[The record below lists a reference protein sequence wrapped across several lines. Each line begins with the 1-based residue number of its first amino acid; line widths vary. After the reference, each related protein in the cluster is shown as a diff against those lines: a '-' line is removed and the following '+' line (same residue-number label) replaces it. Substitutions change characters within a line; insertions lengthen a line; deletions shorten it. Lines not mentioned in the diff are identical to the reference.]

1 MISSHK
7 TAFLGFRCTFTNWSR
22 ISTYKFSYFDFQSHE
37 SRDTPAE
44 SIAESKSDDV
54 FEDGEEPSAVT
65 QEEEED
71 KKPSKKFREW
81 SDDEEE
87 DYEMS
92 PEEEQVRKSSN

>member
-1 MISSHK
+1 MHAIRSQDS
-7 TAFLGFRCTFTNWSR
+7 LSR
-22 ISTYKFSYFDFQSHE
+22 ISLHFYSLEPYNYKFSSFDFQSHE

-44 SIAESKSDDV
+44 LISESKSDDV
-54 FEDGEEPSAVT
+54 FEDGEEPPVVA

-92 PEEEQVRKSSN
+92 PEEEQVRESFN